1 MILVTRPWRPPWTL
15 CFSIMMSSRN
25 PARQRRRSRKIS
37 RMPRLQR
44 GHHLTH
50 FYYGQLSLAE
60 FILECELGLEQD
72 RSGAPTIRFLYEQFE
87 DFVEKSWLAVVE
99 SFALGGGCQL
109 LCIVLFADLFGCRRQ
124 RMVCP
129 RSRPTRPAKRQPRAP
144 GNLLPDRT
152 ARPRAR
158 RGLPAPGP
166 AQALFRH

>member
-1 MILVTRPWRPPWTL
+1 MDLMLLDNDVEQESCKAASSITQNKQDATSSTRASSHSLLLRAAFSCGVHPRTRTRP
-15 CFSIMMSSRN
+15 
-25 PARQRRRSRKIS
+25 
-37 RMPRLQR
+37 
-44 GHHLTH
+44 
-50 FYYGQLSLAE
+50 
-60 FILECELGLEQD
+60 LEQD

-87 DFVEKSWLAVVE
+87 DFVEKPWLAVVE

-109 LCIVLFADLFGCRRQ
+109 LCIVLFANLFGCRRQ